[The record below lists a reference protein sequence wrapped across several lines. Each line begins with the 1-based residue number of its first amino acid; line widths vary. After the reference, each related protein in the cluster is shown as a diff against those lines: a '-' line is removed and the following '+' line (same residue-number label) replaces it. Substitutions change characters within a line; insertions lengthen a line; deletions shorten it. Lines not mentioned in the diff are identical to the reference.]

1 MTSIGLAKMTGD
13 TIGIDISKA
22 QLDVFRLEDQSTRQ
36 FENSPRGFQALK
48 RWLGR
53 KPIARIVFEA
63 TGPYHGAFERA
74 FSGKQPLVKINPLQ
88 ARRFAQA
95 CGTMTKTDAVD
106 AQMRALM
113 GDALQMKPDAPI
125 SENQSILRELQTGRS
140 TLSTQRTRLRNRGHI
155 LSNTVLKR
163 LNKARLAL
171 VERQIAELNVEI
183 SRHITSDVSLG
194 CKREILCLLPGIGS
208 IAAAMILSFL
218 PEIGCLDRKPAG
230 SLAGLVPHSRESGK
244 WKGKSFISGGQKP
257 LLNAL
262 YMPALVAMR
271 FIPDLKAKYDSLR
284 KAGKPAMVAIIA
296 LMRKLIETAN
306 AFIKANRN
314 WARKGA

>member
-1 MTSIGLAKMTGD
+1 MTGD

-63 TGPYHGAFERA
+63 TGPYHGALERA
-74 FSGKQPLVKINPLQ
+74 FSGKQPLVKVNPLQ

-95 CGTMTKTDAVD
+95 CGTRTKTDAVD
-106 AQMRALM
+106 ARMLALM
-113 GDALQMKPDAPI
+113 GDALKLEPDAPI
-125 SENQSILRELQTGRS
+125 SENQSILRELQTARS
-140 TLSTQRTRLRNRGHI
+140 ALSTERTRLRNRGHI
-155 LSNTVLKR
+155 LRNTVLKR

-194 CKREILCLLPGIGS
+194 RKREILCSLPGIGS

-218 PEIGCLDRKPAG
+218 PEIGCLDRKAAG
-230 SLAGLVPHSRESGK
+230 SLAGLAPHSRESGQ
-244 WKGKSFISGGQKP
+244 WKGKSFISGGRKP
-257 LLNAL
+257 LRDAL

-271 FIPDLKAKYDSLR
+271 FNPDLKAKYDSLR
-284 KAGKPAMVAIIA
+284 KAGKPAKVAIVA

-306 AFIKANRN
+306 ALIKANRN